1 MNVYNVHINICC
13 ITKQLIYWQSESLAV
28 IFQNGD
34 GYVDSEFK
42 MDRIIKGI
50 EEALSSWILVNNPF
64 TGQMELLGL
73 NGQVHKGIVI
83 RKYMYI

>member
-1 MNVYNVHINICC
+1 MMNVYNVHINICC

-50 EEALSSWILVNNPF
+50 EEALSS
-64 TGQMELLGL
+64 
-73 NGQVHKGIVI
+73 
-83 RKYMYI
+83 